1 MPKVKVPRKSTAVD
15 MTAMCDV
22 AFLLLSFFILTT
34 KFKPSEALAVVTPNS
49 VASKVAPQDDVVM
62 ITIDKEGKVFFS
74 MSDDA
79 PRREV
84 IEAINQRKNLGLSDA
99 EMTNFERA
107 QFVGVPFSKLKPYL
121 NLKQDDQIKQTEG
134 IPVRDTL
141 DNQMGDWIAAA
152 KSAYQGKKM
161 NLLLKGDNDSKYPSF
176 HAVID
181 AFKNNDEMK
190 FQMFTIPEI
199 VPAGTDLFRTNM
211 SRAPA
216 GETE

>member
-74 MSDDA
+74 MSEDA
-79 PRREV
+79 PRRET
-84 IEAINQRKNLGLSDA
+84 IQAINERKNLGLSEA
-99 EMTNFERA
+99 EMKNFERT

-121 NLKQDDQIKQTEG
+121 NLKLDDQIKQTEG
-134 IPVRDTL
+134 IPVKDSL
-141 DNQMGDWIAAA
+141 DNQMIDWIAAA
-152 KSAYQGKKM
+152 KTAFQGKKM

-176 HAVID
+176 HAVIN
-181 AFKNNDEMK
+181 ALKKNDEMK
-190 FQMFTIPEI
+190 FQMVTNPEN
-199 VPAGTDLFRTNM
+199 VPAGTDLFRKNM
-211 SRAPA
+211 ARVPDA
-216 GETE
+216 ETE

>member
-74 MSDDA
+74 MSEDA

-99 EMTNFERA
+99 EMSNFERT
-107 QFVGVPFSKLKPYL
+107 QFVGVPFTKLKPYL
-121 NLKQDDQIKQTEG
+121 NLKLDDQIKQTEG
-134 IPVRDTL
+134 IPVRDSL
-141 DNQMGDWIAAA
+141 DNQMLDWIAAA

-181 AFKNNDEMK
+181 ALKKNDEMK
-190 FQMFTIPEI
+190 FQMVTNPEN
-199 VPAGTDLFRTNM
+199 VPAGTDLFRSNM
-211 SRAPA
+211 SRTPDA
-216 GETE
+216 GTE